1 MAKLAQ
7 AGRRAIPRCR
17 PAPREGA
24 QAYGE
29 VMEFIFVTLGM
40 IGLIALCLVLVARAY
55 PGSGADLVDW
65 KPTRSH
71 EVEAQLELDDVEQM
85 LAAQN
90 EYRRRRGAP
99 ELTEDDANRMARE
112 DEAVR
117 ERARRSNES
126 RLDELEDEYG
136 I

>member
-1 MAKLAQ
+1 M
-7 AGRRAIPRCR
+7 
-17 PAPREGA
+17 
-24 QAYGE
+24 
-29 VMEFIFVTLGM
+29 FVTLGM
-40 IGLIALCLVLVARAY
+40 IGLIAAVLVLVARAY

-90 EYRRRRGAP
+90 EYRRRRGAT

-117 ERARRSNES
+117 ERARRSYDAK
-126 RLDELEDEYG
+126 LDELEDEYG
-136 I
+136 V